1 MEAQYISYIVIT
13 LSIIA
18 CITVA
23 ISTIAPIIEEWHDME
38 NQRKA
43 LSMLA
48 EIDSSITSLHE
59 KQLQTLQL
67 NAPDR
72 VSLAIKRAILTV
84 KIQAQSETQISLN
97 YSLLELTLESK
108 SKSIEEGKPWFSSYS
123 FVEVNSHTPL
133 IIISRF
139 GSMINVTYVPKVT
152 ICIWETED
160 EFLIEITV
168 LSIMSSLEQTIFG
181 GWITINL
188 KILSTW
194 NWSMNFD
201 GNSLR
206 EIVFETSLGNFS
218 LPLHQVT
225 SQLVN
230 LKITLYTVGMEVIQ
244 H

>member
-1 MEAQYISYIVIT
+1 M
-13 LSIIA
+13 
-18 CITVA
+18 
-23 ISTIAPIIEEWHDME
+23 IEEWHDME

-43 LSMLA
+43 LNMLT

-72 VSLAIKRAILTV
+72 VSLAIKRAFLTV
-84 KIQAQSETQISLN
+84 KIQAQNEIQISLN
-97 YSLLELTLESK
+97 YSLLELMLESK
-108 SKSIEEGKPWFSSYS
+108 SKSIEEGKPWFSSYG

-139 GSMINVTYVPKVT
+139 GSMINVTYIPKVA
-152 ICIWETED
+152 IHIWETED
-160 EFLIEITV
+160 KLLIEITV
-168 LSIMSSLEQTIFG
+168 SSITSSLEQATFG
-181 GWITINL
+181 EWITINL

-194 NWSMNFD
+194 SWFMNFD

-206 EIVFETSLGNFS
+206 EIVFETSFGNFS
-218 LPLHQVT
+218 LPLGQVT

-230 LKITLYTVGMEVIQ
+230 LKITLYTIEMEVIQ

>member
-1 MEAQYISYIVIT
+1 MT
-13 LSIIA
+13 
-18 CITVA
+18 
-23 ISTIAPIIEEWHDME
+23 ISTIASIIEEWRDVE

-43 LSMLA
+43 LDMLT
-48 EIDSSITSLHE
+48 EIDSSTTSLCE
-59 KQLQTLQL
+59 KHIQTLQL

-72 VSLAIKRAILTV
+72 ASLAIKRVFLTV
-84 KIQAQSETQISLN
+84 KIHAQNEIQISLN

-139 GSMINVTYVPKVT
+139 GSMINVTYIPKVT
-152 ICIWETED
+152 IYIWETED
-160 EFLIEITV
+160 KFLIEITV
-168 LSIMSSLEQTIFG
+168 LSITSSFKQTTFG
-181 GWITINL
+181 GCITINL

-194 NWSMNFD
+194 SWSMNFD
-201 GNSLR
+201 GNSLK
-206 EIVFETSLGNFS
+206 EIIFEASFGNFS
-218 LPLHQVT
+218 LPLGQVT

-230 LKITLYTVGMEVIQ
+230 LKITLYTVEMEVIQ